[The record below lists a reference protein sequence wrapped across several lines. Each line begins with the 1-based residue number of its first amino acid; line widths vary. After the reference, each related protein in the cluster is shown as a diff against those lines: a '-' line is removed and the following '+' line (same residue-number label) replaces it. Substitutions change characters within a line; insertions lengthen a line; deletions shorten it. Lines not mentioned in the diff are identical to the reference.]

1 MADWIKEMENDSE
14 GDFVAF
20 GDEDERILTIV
31 SEPTKGVSRFQ
42 NPDGSEK
49 VEYSF
54 QVLVDDNTERV
65 KSWNVS
71 ARQVMQQIVAIMKNN
86 NLTKITGEKLRVTTS
101 GSGRDRRY
109 IVRRIPPKQGQTK
122 VEG

>member
-14 GDFVAF
+14 GDFIAF

-71 ARQVMQQIVAIMKNN
+71 ARQVMQQIVAIMKTN
-86 NLTKITGEKLRVTTS
+86 NLTKMFQSLSGFLRPCNGTHELAFF
-101 GSGRDRRY
+101 RY
-109 IVRRIPPKQGQTK
+109 KAF
-122 VEG
+122 

>member
-1 MADWIKEMENDSE
+1 MEDDSE

-31 SEPTKGVSRFQ
+31 SEPIKGISRFK

-49 VEYSF
+49 TEYSF
-54 QVLVDDNTERV
+54 QVLVDDNTEKV

-71 ARQVMQQIVAIMKNN
+71 ARQALQQIVAIMKTN
-86 NLTKITGEKLRVTTS
+86 NLSKITGEKLRVTTS
-101 GSGRDRRY
+101 GAGKDRRY
-109 IVRRIPPKQGQTK
+109 IIRRIPPQKGQMK